1 MRRRNRAAQRVDAY
15 VGERLRVCRTLAGL
29 SQTQLGKG
37 IGITFQQV
45 QKYERGANR
54 ISAGALYA
62 LGRLLGV
69 PVSYFFEGLDV
80 PRERGAEDDQLM
92 RRETIEL
99 ARAYYS
105 IPESVRHALRRLVK
119 SAAGAD

>member
-69 PVSYFFEGLDV
+69 PVLLLRRSGCTA
-80 PRERGAEDDQLM
+80 RERCRGRPAHAPGDNRIGARL
-92 RRETIEL
+92 L
-99 ARAYYS
+99 LYS
-105 IPESVRHALRRLVK
+105 GVCAPRP
-119 SAAGAD
+119 AAASQIGRGG